1 MKPKLKV
8 LFLAASPTDASRT
21 SFGEELRKIRAKV
34 RAAKHRDAVELLPHL
49 AVQPGD
55 LQMILLQEAPHVV
68 HFSGHG
74 SPEGELGMQ
83 AADGTAARVS
93 TAALA
98 GLLRILKDNI
108 KVVVLNACYSEVQA
122 QEAVKHLDFVVA
134 MSSGVSE
141 EGAVEL
147 AGAFYQGLAYGRS
160 VAQAFELARNE
171 LELHGF
177 VRDAAGIRLLVRD
190 GANAQVPLF

>member
-1 MKPKLKV
+1 MKPKLRV
-8 LFLAASPTDASRT
+8 LFLAASPTDAART
-21 SFGEELRKIRAKV
+21 TFGEELRKIGARV

-55 LQMILLQEAPHVV
+55 LQMLLLQEEPHVV

-74 SPEGELGMQ
+74 SPKGELGLQ
-83 AADGTAARVS
+83 AADGTTARVS
-93 TAALA
+93 SSALV

-122 QEAVKHLDFVVA
+122 QEASQHIDFVVA
-134 MSSGVSE
+134 MASGVSE

-147 AGAFYQGLAYGRS
+147 AGAFYQALAYGRS
-160 VAQAFELARNE
+160 VAQAFELARSE
-171 LELHGF
+171 LDLHGF

-190 GANAQVPLF
+190 GADPQVPLF

>member
-21 SFGEELRKIRAKV
+21 SFAEELRKIRAKV

-83 AADGTAARVS
+83 AADGTTARVS

-190 GANAQVPLF
+190 GADAQVPLF